1 MTTNHEERV
10 LSAIQQDLL
19 REVHKHRDDILQIL
33 EQHLKHAEFN
43 ASKYKEQE
51 CYETLTRHKRAY
63 NVLKSFLK
71 VTK

>member
-1 MTTNHEERV
+1 MTTDHENKV

-19 REVHKHRDDILQIL
+19 REVHKHEDDILYIL
-33 EQHLKHAEFN
+33 EQHLKRAEFN

-51 CYETLTRHKRAY
+51 CYEDLTRCKRAY
-63 NVLKSFLK
+63 NVLKSFLH